1 MANYSM
7 SLSKNQLDLLLEM
20 YNPYEVAHTH
30 PHMILKAVVDDNV
43 TLNFYKNGNL
53 VLEGEFKDELNRI
66 KTRLGLTNFSAIGS
80 DEVGT
85 GDVFGPV
92 VVCSCFVKASD
103 IEVLEL
109 MGVKDS
115 KNMTDRQIIE
125 LAPQLTKMLTHS
137 VLILNPEKYNEMVR
151 RGYNMNKLKAFLHNQ
166 AILLTT
172 KKIEDKVP
180 VIVDQ
185 FCEPRLYYNYLKDEP
200 NIYRDISFYTK
211 AESIHISVAAA
222 SIIARYAFLA
232 KMQNYS
238 RFIGM
243 KLKLGAG
250 KMVDAQLIKIVSIK
264 GIENLRKITKMNFR
278 NLKKTNIIS

>member
-185 FCEPRLYYNYLKDEP
+185 FCEPRLYYNYLKNEP

-250 KMVDAQLIKIVSIK
+250 KMVDAQLIKIVSTK

>member
-1 MANYSM
+1 MNYSM

-20 YNPYEVAHTH
+20 YSPYEVAHSH
-30 PHMILKAVVDDNV
+30 PHMILKAVVDNHV
-43 TLNFYKNGNL
+43 TLSFYKNGNL
-53 VLEGEFKDELNRI
+53 VLEGEFRDELNRI

-250 KMVDAQLIKIVSIK
+250 KMVDAQLVKIVSTK

-278 NLKKTNIIS
+278 NLKKTNIIP